1 MLSLL
6 RPSQMRRSAD
16 TDPRERATLPR
27 PRTPEVVPA
36 PATPAAEHSASS
48 LESSV
53 AETETTPPSPHSAS
67 PATTEGRETG
77 ASGVYSPP
85 AQPPTLLDDA
95 AAVVTMLIIF
105 ASSYFILPVIAPLTL
120 LRLAWRVRALA
131 RRRQQGSRR

>member
-1 MLSLL
+1 
-6 RPSQMRRSAD
+6 MRRSAD

-53 AETETTPPSPHSAS
+53 AETGSLSSPPSPHSVS
-67 PATTEGRETG
+67 PATTEGRETV
-77 ASGVYSPP
+77 ASGVYSPQPQP
-85 AQPPTLLDDA
+85 ATWLDEV
-95 AAVVTMLIIF
+95 AAVLTMLLVF

-120 LRLAWRVRALA
+120 LRMAWRVRARA
-131 RRRQQGSRR
+131 RRRQQGSSRR